1 MAHINLLPWRE
12 ARRKEKQKEFIAIA
26 LFSAAIAGV
35 LMFFVHVQVNG
46 MIEYQQARNQFLQ
59 NEIKI
64 LDKRIK
70 EIKSL
75 EKQKAAL
82 LERMRIVEELQ
93 TSRPG
98 VVYLFDQL
106 VTTLTN
112 GNYLTSV
119 TQKGS
124 TLTIEG
130 EADSNARVSAYMTN
144 LSESP
149 WFKDPDLDVTKSG
162 KKNVA
167 DIQTFKLT
175 VPQTAPGKEKEGEE

>member
-12 ARRKEKQKEFIAIA
+12 ARRKEKQKEFVAIA

-46 MIEYQQARNQFLQ
+46 MIEYQEARNQYLQ
-59 NEIKI
+59 NEIKL

-70 EIKSL
+70 EIKTL

-98 VVYLFDQL
+98 VVYMFDQL

-112 GNYLTSV
+112 GNYLTSIN
-119 TQKGS
+119 QKGS
-124 TLTIEG
+124 TLTLEG
-130 EADSNARVSAYMTN
+130 KADSNARVSAYMNN
-144 LSESP
+144 LSASP
-149 WFKDPDLDVTKSG
+149 WFKDPNLDVTKSG
-162 KKNVA
+162 IEGATEV
-167 DIQTFKLT
+167 QTFKLT
-175 VPQTAPGKEKEGEE
+175 VPQTSPNAKKEEE